1 MNKFMIH
8 VMIYLVSVISY
19 IYLNDI
25 YITPFVM
32 CSVFIKFICCNRSL
46 KDSDIVSQ
54 PDSVNIPFEEIKK
67 VGDAIEHVVEDV
79 ISPTKNVKKM
89 ARFRDDK
96 KDN

>member
-1 MNKFMIH
+1 MNKYMIH
-8 VMIYLVSVISY
+8 VMIYVMSVISY

-67 VGDAIEHVVEDV
+67 VGDAIQNVVEEV

-89 ARFRDDK
+89 VSFWDNK
-96 KDN
+96 KDD

>member
-1 MNKFMIH
+1 MNKYMIH
-8 VMIYLVSVISY
+8 VMIYIMSVISY

-89 ARFRDDK
+89 VRFWDDK
-96 KDN
+96 KDI